1 MSKSK
6 NLVSADWLLK
16 HRADD
21 DVKIIDGSWYLP
33 QQNRDAAA
41 EYAAG
46 HIPGAVFF
54 DLDAN
59 SDQTSELPHMM
70 PDADFFAKAVASLG
84 ISNSDTVVIY
94 DGAGLMSAARIWWMF
109 RAFGHSDVF
118 VLDGG
123 LPAWKAAGGSLQTGI
138 VETPKAY
145 YRATLNDGMIADW
158 REVLRVA
165 EQQDRQ
171 LLDARSA
178 GRFNGIAPE
187 PRAGIKS
194 GHMPGAKNLP
204 FQQLLT
210 EEGEFKTGSQLKQA
224 FEDAGIDLTQPV
236 ITTCG
241 SGVTAAIL
249 SLGLSE
255 LGHSDNKLYDGSWA
269 EWGWRPE
276 TAGKI
281 VR

>member
-6 NLVSADWLLK
+6 NLVSANWLHDHL
-16 HRADD
+16 ADD
-21 DVKIIDGSWYLP
+21 DVKIMDGSWYLP
-33 QQNRDAAA
+33 QQNRDAIA

-70 PDADFFAKAVASLG
+70 PDADKFAEAAASLG

-109 RAFGHSDVF
+109 RAFGHEKVF

-123 LPAWKAAGGSLQTGI
+123 LPAWKRTGGSLQKGT
-138 VETPKAY
+138 VEVPMAQ
-145 YRATLNDGMIADW
+145 YRAMLDDGMIADW
-158 REVLRVA
+158 QDVVQVT
-165 EQQDRQ
+165 EQHDHQV
-171 LLDARSA
+171 LDARSA
-178 GRFNGIAPE
+178 ERFKGLAPE
-187 PRAGIKS
+187 PRAGVKS
-194 GHMPGAKNLP
+194 GHMPDAKNLP
-204 FQQLLT
+204 FQKLLT
-210 EEGEFKTGSQLKQA
+210 EDGVFKSGSELKRA
-224 FEDAGIDLTQPV
+224 FEEAGIDLTQPV

-281 VR
+281 IS

>member
-6 NLVSADWLLK
+6 NLASAAWLLK

-21 DVKIIDGSWYLP
+21 NVKIIDGSWYLP

-70 PDADFFAKAVASLG
+70 PDADFFAKAVESLG

-145 YRATLNDGMIADW
+145 YRATRNDGMIADW

-194 GHMPGAKNLP
+194 GHMPDAKNLP

-281 VR
+281 VS

>member
-123 LPAWKAAGGSLQTGI
+123 LPAWKAAGGSLQTGL

-281 VR
+281 VS